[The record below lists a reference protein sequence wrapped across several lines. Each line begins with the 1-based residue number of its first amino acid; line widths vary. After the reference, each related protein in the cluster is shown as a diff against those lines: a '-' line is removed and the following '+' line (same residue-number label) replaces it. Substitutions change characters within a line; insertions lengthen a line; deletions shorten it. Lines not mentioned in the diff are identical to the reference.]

1 MKSLNRYAEKKSP
14 DVKVM
19 VDFLART
26 KAELWTWHDS
36 LHEGLRVD
44 SSAPSTPYVPAVL
57 QLQYVE
63 AQKTA
68 LKEI

>member
-1 MKSLNRYAEKKSP
+1 
-14 DVKVM
+14 M